1 MNINNNYKTNLT
13 EEKPTRVRYLV
24 LALIFIN
31 IVINY
36 MDRSNISVAASHM
49 SKDLKLST
57 VQMGLIFSA
66 FGWVYAALQ
75 IPSGYLVDRFKPR
88 AVYACS
94 LFIWSLAT
102 LLQSIV
108 GGFGSLLGLRLSI
121 GCFEA
126 PVMPASNKVASSWFP
141 TNERASAIAIY
152 SSAQFVGLAFVSPLL
167 FILEDKFGWK
177 FLFILTGLVGIA
189 WSIVW
194 YALYRDPSKSKRI
207 NNTELNYIKEGG
219 GIVEDEDVDNSTTKE
234 KAQFKFS
241 DLKMMFSN
249 RKLIGIYIG
258 QFTISST
265 FWFFLT
271 WFPTYLVEY
280 RHLSFIKSGFVS
292 SVPYLA
298 AFCGVLVSGFVSD
311 KLIKNGVSMGVA
323 RKTPIIIGLLLT
335 TTIIGAN
342 FVDSTPLIVMF
353 MAIAF
358 FGNGLA
364 TITWIFVS
372 LLAPKNLVGLAGG
385 VFNCTGALSSIVI
398 PIVIGIIVS
407 GGNFTP
413 AIALIGILAL
423 IGALS
428 YIFIVGKIEENN

>member
-75 IPSGYLVDRFKPR
+75 IPSGYLVDKFKPR

-207 NNTELNYIKEGG
+207 NNDELNYIKEGG
-219 GIVEDEDVDNSTTKE
+219 GIVEDEDIDNSTAKE
-234 KAQFKFS
+234 KSQFKFS

-311 KLIKNGVSMGVA
+311 KLIKKGVSMGVA

>member
-88 AVYACS
+88 VVYACS

-207 NNTELNYIKEGG
+207 NNAELNYIKEGG
-219 GIVEDEDVDNSTTKE
+219 GIVEDEDVDNSTAKE
-234 KAQFKFS
+234 
-241 DLKMMFSN
+241 
-249 RKLIGIYIG
+249 
-258 QFTISST
+258 
-265 FWFFLT
+265 
-271 WFPTYLVEY
+271 
-280 RHLSFIKSGFVS
+280 
-292 SVPYLA
+292 
-298 AFCGVLVSGFVSD
+298 
-311 KLIKNGVSMGVA
+311 
-323 RKTPIIIGLLLT
+323 
-335 TTIIGAN
+335 
-342 FVDSTPLIVMF
+342 
-353 MAIAF
+353 
-358 FGNGLA
+358 
-364 TITWIFVS
+364 
-372 LLAPKNLVGLAGG
+372 
-385 VFNCTGALSSIVI
+385 
-398 PIVIGIIVS
+398 
-407 GGNFTP
+407 
-413 AIALIGILAL
+413 
-423 IGALS
+423 
-428 YIFIVGKIEENN
+428 

>member
-1 MNINNNYKTNLT
+1 
-13 EEKPTRVRYLV
+13 
-24 LALIFIN
+24 
-31 IVINY
+31 
-36 MDRSNISVAASHM
+36 
-49 SKDLKLST
+49 
-57 VQMGLIFSA
+57 
-66 FGWVYAALQ
+66 
-75 IPSGYLVDRFKPR
+75 
-88 AVYACS
+88 
-94 LFIWSLAT
+94 
-102 LLQSIV
+102 
-108 GGFGSLLGLRLSI
+108 
-121 GCFEA
+121 
-126 PVMPASNKVASSWFP
+126 MPASNKVASSWFP

-167 FILEDKFGWK
+167 FILEDKLGWK

-207 NNTELNYIKEGG
+207 NNAELNYIKEGG
-219 GIVEDEDVDNSTTKE
+219 GIVEDEDVDNSTAKE
-234 KAQFKFS
+234 KSQFKFS

-311 KLIKNGVSMGVA
+311 KLIKKGVSMGVA

>member
-13 EEKPTRVRYLV
+13 ERKPTRVRYLV

-207 NNTELNYIKEGG
+207 NNAELNYIKEGG
-219 GIVEDEDVDNSTTKE
+219 GIVEDEDVDNSTAKE
-234 KAQFKFS
+234 KSQFKFS

-311 KLIKNGVSMGVA
+311 KLIKKGVSMGVA

>member
-13 EEKPTRVRYLV
+13 EEKATRVRYLV

-207 NNTELNYIKEGG
+207 NNAELNYIKEGG

-311 KLIKNGVSMGVA
+311 KLIKKGVSMGVA

>member
-177 FLFILTGLVGIA
+177 FLFVLTGLVGIA

-207 NNTELNYIKEGG
+207 NNAELNYIKEGG
-219 GIVEDEDVDNSTTKE
+219 GIVEDEDIDNSTAKE
-234 KAQFKFS
+234 KSQFKFS

-311 KLIKNGVSMGVA
+311 KLIKKGVSMGVA

>member
-1 MNINNNYKTNLT
+1 
-13 EEKPTRVRYLV
+13 
-24 LALIFIN
+24 
-31 IVINY
+31 
-36 MDRSNISVAASHM
+36 M

-88 AVYACS
+88 VVYACS

-102 LLQSIV
+102 LLQSVV
-108 GGFGSLLGLRLSI
+108 GNFGSLLGLRLSI

-167 FILEDKFGWK
+167 FVLEDKFGWK
-177 FLFILTGLVGIA
+177 FLFILTGLIGIV
-189 WSIVW
+189 WSIIW
-194 YALYRDPSKSKRI
+194 YALYRDPNKSKRI
-207 NNTELNYIKEGG
+207 NEAELNYIKDGG
-219 GIVEDEDVDNSTTKE
+219 AIIDVDKDLTSAKE
-234 KAQFKFS
+234 KTQFKFS

-311 KLIKNGVSMGVA
+311 TLIKRGVSMGVA

-342 FVDSTPLIVMF
+342 FVNSTPLIVMF

-364 TITWIFVS
+364 TITWVFVS

-398 PIVIGIIVS
+398 PIVIGVIVS
-407 GGNFTP
+407 KGNFTP

-423 IGALS
+423 IGAFS
-428 YIFIVGKIEENN
+428 YIFIVGKIEESN

>member
-1 MNINNNYKTNLT
+1 MYMKN
-13 EEKPTRVRYLV
+13 EVGQEKPTRVRYSI

-36 MDRSNISVAASHM
+36 MDRSNVSVAATHM
-49 SKDLKLST
+49 AKDLGMSS
-57 VQMGLIFSA
+57 VQMGLVFSA

-88 AVYACS
+88 VVYACS

-102 LLQSIV
+102 LLQSLV

-126 PVMPASNKVASSWFP
+126 PVMPASNKVVSSWFP
-141 TNERASAIAIY
+141 DNERASAIAIY

-167 FILEDKFGWK
+167 FILEDRFGWK
-177 FLFILTGLVGIA
+177 SLFIITGLVGIIWA
-189 WSIVW
+189 AIWFTI
-194 YALYRDPSKSKRI
+194 YRDPSKSGRV
-207 NNTELNYIKEGG
+207 NRAELDYIREGG
-219 GIVEDEDVDNSTTKE
+219 GVVEYVENSDITAKQKTN
-234 KAQFKFS
+234 FKFS
-241 DLKMMFSN
+241 DLMQMFSN
-249 RKLIGIYIG
+249 RRLIGIYIG

-271 WFPTYLVEY
+271 WFPTYLVQY

-311 KLIKNGVSMGVA
+311 MLIKKGVSTGVA

-342 FVDSTPLIVMF
+342 FVNSTPLIVMF

-364 TITWIFVS
+364 TITWVFVS
-372 LLAPKNLVGLAGG
+372 LLSPKNLIGLAGG
-385 VFNCTGALSSIVI
+385 VFNCCGALSSIVI
-398 PIVIGIIVS
+398 PIVIGMIVRN
-407 GGNFTP
+407 GNFTP
-413 AIALIGILAL
+413 AISLIGVLAL
-423 IGALS
+423 IGAMS
-428 YIFIVGKIEENN
+428 YIFIVGKIETK

>member
-1 MNINNNYKTNLT
+1 MNINGNHEIN
-13 EEKPTRVRYLV
+13 EVQEKPTKIRYFV
-24 LALIFIN
+24 LTLIFIN

-49 SKDLKLST
+49 SKDLQLST

-75 IPSGYLVDRFKPR
+75 IPSGYLVDKFKPR

-94 LFIWSLAT
+94 LFIWSMAT
-102 LLQSIV
+102 LLQSLV

-177 FLFILTGLVGIA
+177 FLFILTGVVGIA

-194 YALYRDPSKSKRI
+194 YALYRDPNKSKRI
-207 NNTELNYIKEGG
+207 NNAELNYIKDGG
-219 GIVEDEDVDNSTTKE
+219 AIIEADASVTSIKPKT
-234 KAQFKFS
+234 QFKFS

-311 KLIKNGVSMGVA
+311 NLIKRGVSMGVA

-364 TITWIFVS
+364 TITWVFVS

-428 YIFIVGKIEENN
+428 YIFIVGKIEEEN

>member
-1 MNINNNYKTNLT
+1 MNINGNHEIN
-13 EEKPTRVRYLV
+13 EVQEKPTKIRYFV
-24 LALIFIN
+24 LALIFMN

-49 SKDLKLST
+49 SKDLQLST

-75 IPSGYLVDRFKPR
+75 IPSGYLVDKFKPR

-102 LLQSIV
+102 LLQSLV
-108 GGFGSLLGLRLSI
+108 GSFGSLLGLRLSI

-177 FLFILTGLVGIA
+177 FLFILTGVVGIA

-194 YALYRDPSKSKRI
+194 YALYRDPNKSKRI
-207 NNTELNYIKEGG
+207 NNAELNYLKDGG
-219 GIVEDEDVDNSTTKE
+219 AIIEADASLTSAKPKT
-234 KAQFKFS
+234 QFKFS

-311 KLIKNGVSMGVA
+311 NLIKRGVSMGVA

-364 TITWIFVS
+364 TITWVFVS

-428 YIFIVGKIEENN
+428 YIFIVGKIEEEN

>member
-1 MNINNNYKTNLT
+1 MNINGNHEINGVQ
-13 EEKPTRVRYLV
+13 EKPTKIRYFV
-24 LALIFIN
+24 LALIFMN

-49 SKDLKLST
+49 SKDLQLST

-75 IPSGYLVDRFKPR
+75 IPSGYLVDKFKPR

-102 LLQSIV
+102 LLQSLV

-177 FLFILTGLVGIA
+177 FLFILTGVVGIA

-194 YALYRDPSKSKRI
+194 YALYRDPNKSKRI
-207 NNTELNYIKEGG
+207 NDAELNYIKDGG
-219 GIVEDEDVDNSTTKE
+219 AIIEADASLTSVKPKT
-234 KAQFKFS
+234 QFKFS

-311 KLIKNGVSMGVA
+311 NLIKRGVSMGVA

-364 TITWIFVS
+364 TITWVFVS

-428 YIFIVGKIEENN
+428 YIFIVGKIEEEN

>member
-75 IPSGYLVDRFKPR
+75 IPSGYLVDKFKPR

-207 NNTELNYIKEGG
+207 NNAELNYIKEGG
-219 GIVEDEDVDNSTTKE
+219 GIVEDEDIDNSTAKE
-234 KAQFKFS
+234 KSQFKFS

-311 KLIKNGVSMGVA
+311 KLIKKGVSMGVA

>member
-75 IPSGYLVDRFKPR
+75 IPSGYLVDKFKPR

-177 FLFILTGLVGIA
+177 FLFVLTGLVGIA

-207 NNTELNYIKEGG
+207 NNAELNYIKEGG
-219 GIVEDEDVDNSTTKE
+219 GIVEDEDIDNSTAKE
-234 KAQFKFS
+234 KSQFKFS

-311 KLIKNGVSMGVA
+311 KLIKKGVSMGVA

-428 YIFIVGKIEENN
+428 YIFIVGKIEENK

>member
-311 KLIKNGVSMGVA
+311 KLIKKGVSMGVA

>member
-1 MNINNNYKTNLT
+1 
-13 EEKPTRVRYLV
+13 
-24 LALIFIN
+24 
-31 IVINY
+31 
-36 MDRSNISVAASHM
+36 
-49 SKDLKLST
+49 
-57 VQMGLIFSA
+57 
-66 FGWVYAALQ
+66 
-75 IPSGYLVDRFKPR
+75 
-88 AVYACS
+88 
-94 LFIWSLAT
+94 
-102 LLQSIV
+102 
-108 GGFGSLLGLRLSI
+108 
-121 GCFEA
+121 
-126 PVMPASNKVASSWFP
+126 
-141 TNERASAIAIY
+141 
-152 SSAQFVGLAFVSPLL
+152 
-167 FILEDKFGWK
+167 
-177 FLFILTGLVGIA
+177 
-189 WSIVW
+189 
-194 YALYRDPSKSKRI
+194 
-207 NNTELNYIKEGG
+207 
-219 GIVEDEDVDNSTTKE
+219 
-234 KAQFKFS
+234 
-241 DLKMMFSN
+241 
-249 RKLIGIYIG
+249 
-258 QFTISST
+258 
-265 FWFFLT
+265 
-271 WFPTYLVEY
+271 
-280 RHLSFIKSGFVS
+280 VS

-311 KLIKNGVSMGVA
+311 KLIKKGVSMGVA

>member
-1 MNINNNYKTNLT
+1 MNMNNNYKTNLT

-207 NNTELNYIKEGG
+207 NNAELNYIKEGG
-219 GIVEDEDVDNSTTKE
+219 GIVEDEDVDNSTAKE
-234 KAQFKFS
+234 KSQFKFS

-311 KLIKNGVSMGVA
+311 KLIKKGVSMGVA

>member
-88 AVYACS
+88 VVYACS

-207 NNTELNYIKEGG
+207 NNAELNYIKEGG
-219 GIVEDEDVDNSTTKE
+219 GIVEDEDVDNSTAKE
-234 KAQFKFS
+234 KSQFKFS

-311 KLIKNGVSMGVA
+311 KLIKKGVSMGVA

>member
-88 AVYACS
+88 VVYACS

-167 FILEDKFGWK
+167 FILEDKLGWK

-207 NNTELNYIKEGG
+207 NNAELNYIKEGG
-219 GIVEDEDVDNSTTKE
+219 GIVEDEDVDNSTAKE
-234 KAQFKFS
+234 KSQFKFS

-311 KLIKNGVSMGVA
+311 KLIK
-323 RKTPIIIGLLLT
+323 RE
-335 TTIIGAN
+335 
-342 FVDSTPLIVMF
+342 
-353 MAIAF
+353 
-358 FGNGLA
+358 
-364 TITWIFVS
+364 S
-372 LLAPKNLVGLAGG
+372 LW
-385 VFNCTGALSSIVI
+385 
-398 PIVIGIIVS
+398 
-407 GGNFTP
+407 
-413 AIALIGILAL
+413 
-423 IGALS
+423 
-428 YIFIVGKIEENN
+428 E

>member
-1 MNINNNYKTNLT
+1 MNIDKNYKTSIT
-13 EEKPTRVRYLV
+13 DEKPTRARYFV

-36 MDRSNISVAASHM
+36 MDRSNISVAATHM

-88 AVYACS
+88 VVYACS

-102 LLQSIV
+102 LLQSVV
-108 GGFGSLLGLRLSI
+108 GNFGSLLGLRLSI

-167 FILEDKFGWK
+167 FVLEDKFGWK
-177 FLFILTGLVGIA
+177 FLFILTGLIGIV
-189 WSIVW
+189 WSIIW
-194 YALYRDPSKSKRI
+194 YALYRDPNKSKRI
-207 NNTELNYIKEGG
+207 NEAELNYIKDGG
-219 GIVEDEDVDNSTTKE
+219 AIIDVDKDLTSAKE
-234 KAQFKFS
+234 KTQFKFS

-311 KLIKNGVSMGVA
+311 TLIKRGVSMGVA

-342 FVDSTPLIVMF
+342 FVNSTPLIVMF

-364 TITWIFVS
+364 TITWVFVS

-398 PIVIGIIVS
+398 PIVIGVIVS
-407 GGNFTP
+407 KGNFTP

-423 IGALS
+423 IGAFS
-428 YIFIVGKIEENN
+428 YIFIVGKIEESN

>member
-311 KLIKNGVSMGVA
+311 KLIKKGVSMGVA

-398 PIVIGIIVS
+398 PIVIGVIVS

>member
-207 NNTELNYIKEGG
+207 NNAELNYIKEGG
-219 GIVEDEDVDNSTTKE
+219 AIVEDEGINNSTTKE

-311 KLIKNGVSMGVA
+311 KLIKKGVSMGVA

>member
-207 NNTELNYIKEGG
+207 NNAELNYIKEGG
-219 GIVEDEDVDNSTTKE
+219 GIVEDEDVDNSTAKE
-234 KAQFKFS
+234 KSQFKFS

-311 KLIKNGVSMGVA
+311 KLIKKGVSMGVA

>member
-207 NNTELNYIKEGG
+207 NNAELNYIKEGG

-311 KLIKNGVSMGVA
+311 KLIKKGVSMGVA

>member
-1 MNINNNYKTNLT
+1 MNINGNHEIN
-13 EEKPTRVRYLV
+13 EVQEKPTKIRYFV
-24 LALIFIN
+24 LALIFMN

-49 SKDLKLST
+49 SKDLQLST

-75 IPSGYLVDRFKPR
+75 IPSGYLVDKFKPR

-102 LLQSIV
+102 LLQSLV

-177 FLFILTGLVGIA
+177 FLFILTGVVGIA

-194 YALYRDPSKSKRI
+194 YALYRDPNKSKRI
-207 NNTELNYIKEGG
+207 NDAELNYIKDGG
-219 GIVEDEDVDNSTTKE
+219 AIIEADASLTSVKPKT
-234 KAQFKFS
+234 QFKFS

-311 KLIKNGVSMGVA
+311 NLIKRGVSMGVA

-364 TITWIFVS
+364 TITWVFVS

-428 YIFIVGKIEENN
+428 YIFIVGKIEEEN

>member
-1 MNINNNYKTNLT
+1 MNINGNHEIN
-13 EEKPTRVRYLV
+13 EVQEKPTKIRYFV
-24 LALIFIN
+24 LTLIFIN

-49 SKDLKLST
+49 SKDLQLST

-75 IPSGYLVDRFKPR
+75 IPSGYLVDKFKPR

-94 LFIWSLAT
+94 LFIWSMAT
-102 LLQSIV
+102 LLQSLV

-177 FLFILTGLVGIA
+177 FLFILTGVVGIA

-194 YALYRDPSKSKRI
+194 YALYRDPNKSKRI
-207 NNTELNYIKEGG
+207 NNAELNYLKDGG
-219 GIVEDEDVDNSTTKE
+219 AIIEADASLTSVKPKT
-234 KAQFKFS
+234 QFKFS

-311 KLIKNGVSMGVA
+311 NLIKRGVSMGVA

-364 TITWIFVS
+364 TITWVFVS

-428 YIFIVGKIEENN
+428 YIFIVGKIEEEN

>member
-1 MNINNNYKTNLT
+1 MNNNYKTNLT

-207 NNTELNYIKEGG
+207 NNAELNYIKEGG
-219 GIVEDEDVDNSTTKE
+219 AIVEDEDINNSTAKE

-311 KLIKNGVSMGVA
+311 KLIKKGVSMGVA

-428 YIFIVGKIEENN
+428 YIFIVGEIEENN

>member
-207 NNTELNYIKEGG
+207 NNAELNYIKEGG
-219 GIVEDEDVDNSTTKE
+219 AIVEDEDINNSTAKE

-311 KLIKNGVSMGVA
+311 KLIKKGVSMGVA

>member
-75 IPSGYLVDRFKPR
+75 IPSGYLVDKFKPR

-207 NNTELNYIKEGG
+207 NNAELNYIKEGG
-219 GIVEDEDVDNSTTKE
+219 AIVEDEDINNSTAKE

-311 KLIKNGVSMGVA
+311 KLIKKGVSMGVA

>member
-75 IPSGYLVDRFKPR
+75 IPSGYLVDKFKPR
-88 AVYACS
+88 TVYACS

-189 WSIVW
+189 WAIVW

-207 NNTELNYIKEGG
+207 NTAELNYIREGG
-219 GIVEDEDVDNSTTKE
+219 AIIEDEDANNSTAKE
-234 KAQFKFS
+234 KSQFKFS
-241 DLKMMFSN
+241 DLKMMFFN

-265 FWFFLT
+265 FWF
-271 WFPTYLVEY
+271 
-280 RHLSFIKSGFVS
+280 S
-292 SVPYLA
+292 
-298 AFCGVLVSGFVSD
+298 
-311 KLIKNGVSMGVA
+311 
-323 RKTPIIIGLLLT
+323 
-335 TTIIGAN
+335 
-342 FVDSTPLIVMF
+342 
-353 MAIAF
+353 
-358 FGNGLA
+358 
-364 TITWIFVS
+364 
-372 LLAPKNLVGLAGG
+372 
-385 VFNCTGALSSIVI
+385 
-398 PIVIGIIVS
+398 
-407 GGNFTP
+407 
-413 AIALIGILAL
+413 
-423 IGALS
+423 
-428 YIFIVGKIEENN
+428 

>member
-13 EEKPTRVRYLV
+13 ERKPTRVRYLV

-75 IPSGYLVDRFKPR
+75 IPSGYLVDKFKPR

-177 FLFILTGLVGIA
+177 FLFVLTGLVGIA
-189 WSIVW
+189 WAIVW

-207 NNTELNYIKEGG
+207 NTAELNYIREGG
-219 GIVEDEDVDNSTTKE
+219 AIIEDEDANNSTAKE
-234 KAQFKFS
+234 KSQFKFS

-311 KLIKNGVSMGVA
+311 KLIKKGVSMGVA

>member
-1 MNINNNYKTNLT
+1 MNINGNHEIN
-13 EEKPTRVRYLV
+13 EVQEKPTKIRYFV
-24 LALIFIN
+24 LTLIFIN

-49 SKDLKLST
+49 SKDLQLST

-75 IPSGYLVDRFKPR
+75 IPSGYLVDKFKPR

-94 LFIWSLAT
+94 LFIWSMAT
-102 LLQSIV
+102 LLQSLV

-177 FLFILTGLVGIA
+177 FLFILTGVVGIA

-194 YALYRDPSKSKRI
+194 YALYRDPNKSKRI
-207 NNTELNYIKEGG
+207 NNAELNYIKDGG
-219 GIVEDEDVDNSTTKE
+219 AIIEADASVTSLKPKT
-234 KAQFKFS
+234 QFKFS

-311 KLIKNGVSMGVA
+311 NLIKRGVSMGVA

-364 TITWIFVS
+364 TITWVFVS

-428 YIFIVGKIEENN
+428 YIFIVGKIEEEN

>member
-75 IPSGYLVDRFKPR
+75 IPSGYLVDKFKPR

-207 NNTELNYIKEGG
+207 NNAELNYIKEGG
-219 GIVEDEDVDNSTTKE
+219 GIVEDEDVDNSTAKE
-234 KAQFKFS
+234 KSQFKFS

-311 KLIKNGVSMGVA
+311 KLIKKGVSMGVA

>member
-75 IPSGYLVDRFKPR
+75 IPSGYLVDKFKPR

-207 NNTELNYIKEGG
+207 NNAELNYIKEGG
-219 GIVEDEDVDNSTTKE
+219 GIVEDKDIDNSTAKE
-234 KAQFKFS
+234 KSQFKFS

-311 KLIKNGVSMGVA
+311 KLIKKGVSMGVA